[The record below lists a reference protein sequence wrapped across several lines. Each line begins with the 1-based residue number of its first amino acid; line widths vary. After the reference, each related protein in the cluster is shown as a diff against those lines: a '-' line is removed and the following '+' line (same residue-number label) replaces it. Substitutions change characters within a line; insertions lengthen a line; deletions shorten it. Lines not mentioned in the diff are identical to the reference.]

1 MPAVF
6 GPVSPSPA
14 RLKSR
19 AGASGITSTPS
30 VMPSSDSSAP
40 SGRSSTTT
48 VAPLLPKRPST
59 SIASM
64 AASDSS
70 APPHTITPL
79 PRARPSAFT
88 ATRPS
93 RSRAHALAGVG
104 VVKVSNSAVGIP
116 ASRINDLAKAL
127 LVSIRPAPR
136 LGPKTLKPASRRASP
151 APAST
156 AASGPSTT
164 RPTRSCLAN
173 CTSRT
178 TSVAAI
184 GTLRAMPPVPP
195 LPGAQKTRSTS
206 SDCTHFHTSACSRAP
221 EPTTRTFMRRVE
233 ISRPDSDRIRSRPAR
248 LLPFDGAGRLGR
260 DVEDHAVDALHLVD
274 DAVAHAREYF
284 VRHAR
289 PVRCHRVLA
298 RHHANSHHV
307 RVRPVVAHH
316 AHGLQRREHGER
328 LPDLPVQA
336 E

>member
-1 MPAVF
+1 
-6 GPVSPSPA
+6 
-14 RLKSR
+14 SR
-19 AGASGITSTPS
+19 AQAFAGAGWVKTS
-30 VMPSSDSSAP
+30 
-40 SGRSSTTT
+40 
-48 VAPLLPKRPST
+48 K
-59 SIASM
+59 
-64 AASDSS
+64 
-70 APPHTITPL
+70 
-79 PRARPSAFT
+79 
-88 ATRPS
+88 
-93 RSRAHALAGVG
+93 
-104 VVKVSNSAVGIP
+104 SAVGMP
-116 ASRINDLAKAL
+116 ARFINAFAKDLL
-127 LVSIRPAPR
+127 DSMRPAPR
-136 LGPKTLKPASRRASP
+136 SGPNTLKPAWRRASP
-151 APAST
+151 TPAST
-156 AASGPSTT
+156 AASGPSTM
-164 RPTRSCLAN
+164 RPSRSRLAKS
-173 CTSRT
+173 TILT
-178 TSVAAI
+178 TSAAPI
-184 GTLRAMPPVPP
+184 GILRAMPPVPP

-233 ISRPDSDRIRSRPAR
+233 ISRADSDRIRSRPAR

-336 E
+336 EVLDLVDHHPVGVTQNLEPLGRHLA